1 MTSTP
6 RIVPI
11 LVYADI
17 EAGHNYLVDVFGF
30 SSGGLYRSD
39 DGTVIH
45 AEVTLGDCAL
55 WLHAVTAEHQM
66 ETPLRLAGSSGG
78 LSVQIDDVDGH
89 FARVKA
95 AGANIDTEPRNQDYG
110 LREYGVRDPEGH
122 RWWFST
128 PVT

>member
-1 MTSTP
+1 MTP

-30 SSGGLYRSD
+30 SSGGLYRTD

-45 AEVTLGDCAL
+45 AEVTLGDFSV
-55 WLHAVTAEHQM
+55 WLHMVTAAHHM
-66 ETPLRLAGSSGG
+66 ETPLRLPSSSGG
-78 LSVQIDDVDGH
+78 LSVQIDDVDEH
-89 FARVKA
+89 FARVKG
-95 AGANIDTEPRNQDYG
+95 AGANIDSEPRDQAYG

-128 PVT
+128 PIG